1 MIEAE
6 GLTKRYGPTVA
17 LDGIDLQ
24 VPAGSILGVL
34 GPNGAGKTTALRILT
49 TLSLPDDGWAR
60 VAGHDVVREAAA
72 VQRNIGVTAQDA
84 TVDEVLT
91 GRQNLVMIGRLSGLR
106 RRQARARAA
115 ELLDQFDLADAAD
128 RMLKEYSGGMRR
140 RLDLAAGL
148 VTRPPVLFLDE
159 PTTGLDPASRLRMWN
174 VIRELVAGGVT
185 LLLTTQYLDEAD
197 ELADRIVVIDHGHVI
212 AEGEPAEL
220 KTQTGGAR
228 LEVTLTEANPAASGA
243 LEPFAAGP
251 VQREPGRAAAAGT
264 GTQRGRPGQHG
275 RTRPRRRR
283 DHRRRRGS
291 PSALARRRLLRAHRP
306 PRGASRGTRRSRP
319 GGSPVM
325 TLTTLP
331 SAAPI
336 LRPAPSRRLAQRFA
350 DVIVLTG
357 RNLVHIAR
365 EPLQLSDVTIQP
377 VLFTLLFVYVFGSGV
392 VLPGG
397 GSYTDFAIAGLLAL
411 NLTTSAMGTAVG
423 LSSDLNSGVIDRF
436 RTLPMWRAAVLVG
449 RSLADLST
457 AALCALIVALTGLVI
472 GWRPDASIPAVIG
485 GFALFLL
492 FAYALSWGCGCL
504 GIVSKGPESAQG
516 VGLVILFPLAI
527 VSNALVPTQ
536 RMPAVLRVIAD
547 WNPVSAVTAAARH
560 LWGNP
565 NPSATIHAWPM
576 QHPVAASLL
585 WSVALLLIFAP
596 LATLLYRRRTTG

>member
-1 MIEAE
+1 M
-6 GLTKRYGPTVA
+6 
-17 LDGIDLQ
+17 
-24 VPAGSILGVL
+24 
-34 GPNGAGKTTALRILT
+34 
-49 TLSLPDDGWAR
+49 
-60 VAGHDVVREAAA
+60 
-72 VQRNIGVTAQDA
+72 
-84 TVDEVLT
+84 
-91 GRQNLVMIGRLSGLR
+91 
-106 RRQARARAA
+106 
-115 ELLDQFDLADAAD
+115 
-128 RMLKEYSGGMRR
+128 
-140 RLDLAAGL
+140 
-148 VTRPPVLFLDE
+148 
-159 PTTGLDPASRLRMWN
+159 
-174 VIRELVAGGVT
+174 
-185 LLLTTQYLDEAD
+185 
-197 ELADRIVVIDHGHVI
+197 
-212 AEGEPAEL
+212 
-220 KTQTGGAR
+220 
-228 LEVTLTEANPAASGA
+228 
-243 LEPFAAGP
+243 
-251 VQREPGRAAAAGT
+251 
-264 GTQRGRPGQHG
+264 
-275 RTRPRRRR
+275 
-283 DHRRRRGS
+283 
-291 PSALARRRLLRAHRP
+291 
-306 PRGASRGTRRSRP
+306 
-319 GGSPVM
+319 
-325 TLTTLP
+325 
-331 SAAPI
+331 
-336 LRPAPSRRLAQRFA
+336 
-350 DVIVLTG
+350 LTG

-457 AALCALIVALTGLVI
+457 AALCTLIVALTGLVI

-527 VSNALVPTQ
+527 VSNGLVPTQ

-565 NPSATIHAWPM
+565 NPSATIPAWPM

-585 WSVALLLIFAP
+585 WSVALLVIFAP